1 MKQWTQPGR
10 RLSVAMVVVLV
21 GATWGCTA
29 AAPTAPTTSA
39 TAGRPNASAAAHDP
53 SAPPTS
59 SPSSSPGPAQGGDV
73 PPTQALIAD
82 LEGRV
87 AADPSDEG
95 SQRDLGLALIQRIRE
110 TADPSLYAP
119 AQVALD
125 LARTLAPD
133 DVLALVG
140 LGALQLGRHEF
151 ADALATGQRAVKA
164 FPDYA
169 PAHGVVV
176 DALVELGRYPEA
188 QREVDRMVAL
198 SSDLA
203 SLARQSYV
211 RELHGD
217 FDGALAAMRAA
228 VASPGAA
235 PENTAYVTALLG
247 ALLVY
252 TGDLVAAK
260 AAYDS
265 ALELVPNHA
274 PSIAGLAR
282 LAVGDGDLAAAAA
295 GFQRAS
301 DILPLPEYVIALGEV
316 QERMGDQEAAR
327 RTYAL
332 ARAEIQL
339 FRASGVVVDVDLAL
353 FEADHGDP
361 MQALDLARAGYA
373 ATPTTRAADALAW
386 ALHRLGRNEE
396 ASERSREALR
406 LGSHDPVLRYHAG
419 AIEAAL
425 GQRDAARRDL
435 RLALATDPGFS
446 AAGAAEA
453 RRILVTL
460 GD

>member
-1 MKQWTQPGR
+1 MNPWTHRGR
-10 RLSVAMVVVLV
+10 RLSAAMTVVMAAVI
-21 GATWGCTA
+21 WGCAA
-29 AAPTAPTTSA
+29 AAPTTPTAP
-39 TAGRPNASAAAHDP
+39 ASR
-53 SAPPTS
+53 SPTS
-59 SPSSSPGPAQGGDV
+59 SPVAASSPIPTPGGGV

-87 AADPSDEG
+87 TADPSDEG

-125 LARTLAPD
+125 RARA
-133 DVLALVG
+133 LALDDILAIVG
-140 LGALQLGRHEF
+140 LGALQLGRHQF
-151 ADALATGQRAVKA
+151 AEALATGQGALKA

-217 FDGALAAMRAA
+217 LAGALAAMRAA

-247 ALLVY
+247 NLLVY
-252 TGDLVAAK
+252 TGDPAGAK
-260 AAYDS
+260 AAYES
-265 ALELVPNHA
+265 ALGLVPNHA

-282 LAVGDGDLAAAAA
+282 LAVGAGDLAAAAA

-316 QERMGDQEAAR
+316 QEQMGDQEAAR
-327 RTYAL
+327 QTYAL
-332 ARAEIQL
+332 AGAEIQL

-361 MQALDLARAGYA
+361 VQALDLARAGYA
-373 ATPTTRAADALAW
+373 ATPTTRAADAVAW
-386 ALHRLGRNEE
+386 ALHRLGRDAE
-396 ASERSREALR
+396 AADRSREALR
-406 LGSHDPVLRYHAG
+406 LGSRDPVLRYHAG

-425 GQRDAARRDL
+425 GQRDAAHRDL

-453 RRILVTL
+453 RRILATL
-460 GD
+460 AD